1 MESTQMNAAAQQY
14 RRNAILTASPEKLV
28 MLLMEGALRHMDQ
41 AKIAI
46 EQKKVAMAGEA
57 LSRAFAIVSEL
68 RGALDREKAPEIAS
82 DLDRLYGFILDRV
95 VLANRRR
102 ELVPLEEA
110 REIMG
115 TIKAGWDGVVAGR

>member
-1 MESTQMNAAAQQY
+1 MEGTQLNAAAAQY

-28 MLLMEGALRHMDQ
+28 MMLLDGGLRFMDQ

-46 EQKKVAMAGEA
+46 EQNKIAAAGEA
-57 LSRAFAIVSEL
+57 LSRTFAIVSEL
-68 RGALDREKAPEIAS
+68 RGALDKEKGASIAA

-102 ELVPLEEA
+102 ELAPLEEA
-110 REIMG
+110 REILS
-115 TIKAGWDGVVAGR
+115 TIKAGWDGVVASR